1 MAMFSLYCD
10 ASGRD
15 QTDLLA
21 VSGFVASA
29 DKWLSFTKQWHLTL
43 KEFDVKYFHMKE
55 FAHSVGQFDGWKNDE
70 SKRQEFLVRV
80 KDVIERHVQY
90 WVGAVLIKADY
101 LKVDSDY
108 QLHEHLSPF
117 PLCGFICVE
126 AVERWRKAHNLLDS
140 SIEYIFERGDQHRGQ
155 LMDAVERVTGTV
167 PIFRDKLKYSP
178 LQVADYAAFEM
189 YSAYKQYRVD
199 THKLFERIRVSF
211 GLLANIPHHFGDFT
225 EQRLRVF
232 CRVREIPR
240 R

>member
-1 MAMFSLYCD
+1 MFSLYCD

-29 DKWLSFTKQWHLTL
+29 EEWLNFTKQWNLIL
-43 KEFDVKYFHMKE
+43 KEFDVKYLHMRE

-70 SKRQEFLVRV
+70 SKRREFLVSV

-101 LKVDSDY
+101 LRVDSDY
-108 QLHEHLSPF
+108 QFHEHLSPF
-117 PLCGFICVE
+117 PLCSFTCVE

-155 LMDAVERVTGTV
+155 LMDAVKGGNWNC
-167 PIFRDKLKYSP
+167 S
-178 LQVADYAAFEM
+178 
-189 YSAYKQYRVD
+189 
-199 THKLFERIRVSF
+199 
-211 GLLANIPHHFGDFT
+211 DF
-225 EQRLRVF
+225 QR
-232 CRVREIPR
+232 
-240 R
+240 